1 MVRIKARNGQKIRR
15 GEVIGWVGSTGKS
28 TGPHLHYEVHKNG
41 RDLDPI
47 YFFYNDLTPEQFD
60 RMLKMAA
67 TGNQSF
73 D

>member
-1 MVRIKARNGQKIRR
+1 MVRTKVRAGQRVKR
-15 GEVIGWVGSTGKS
+15 GEVLGWVGNTGKS

-41 RDLDPI
+41 RPVDPI
-47 YFFYNDLTPEQFD
+47 YFFYNDLSPEQFD
-60 RMLKMAA
+60 RMLKMAV